1 MLKGRKGKASL
12 DVALPSILSE
22 LTQRLTRQED
32 IIESQRF
39 RAFYE
44 RQFRGKAKP
53 FLDGEGKIYP
63 NYELGIRLKMLGIN
77 IGVAAKSAEIEVHLL
92 LAAYQSTEGQELAK
106 KVRRELDDEFKN
118 LQGQVCEVIRR
129 ALHNE
134 DPHVNLA
141 AANLWFKVEKEQKVS
156 LVVTAEDVIAG
167 LLEKRQD
174 FEPNGVLEDD

>member
-1 MLKGRKGKASL
+1 MKAKKADL
-12 DVALPSILSE
+12 TLNLPSVLSE

-44 RQFRGKAKP
+44 RSFRGKPKQ
-53 FLDGEGKIYP
+53 FLDNEGKMFP
-63 NYELGIRLKMLGIN
+63 NFELGIRLKMLGIN
-77 IGVAAKSAEIEVHLL
+77 IGVAAKTSEVEPYLL
-92 LAAYQSTEGQELAK
+92 IAAYQSPEGQELAK

-118 LQGQVCEVIRR
+118 LQGQVCEVIRK
-129 ALHNE
+129 ALHSE
-134 DPHVNLA
+134 DPHVYLA

-174 FEPNGVLEDD
+174 FELQGRLEDD